1 MAKVDFTEVVLVKVS
16 NHYVGQRL
24 DNFLIR
30 HLKNIPKSRIYN
42 LIRKG
47 EVRINKGRSQPD
59 YKLLLD
65 DIIRIPPVRMN
76 KTEKVTKATAKA
88 TEEDDDDDEDYGG

>member
-76 KTEKVTKATAKA
+76 LSLIHI
-88 TEEDDDDDEDYGG
+88 